1 MKTQKLINKTL
12 RLLREQEPGAEPS
25 NAQPPAA
32 PVPTEGPAD
41 VEVDEREKSLALA
54 LALAFIFNPARTKQE
69 MLIKTQTDKINSSA
83 NITIPEIIDTLGE
96 IVCLDIN
103 LCRRFREAFPGNNTA
118 LKKESKTIQLLNK
131 YKLLFE
137 QDLDATEPQSTAQT
151 DDTAGEA
158 QDDGTQNNN
167 TPEEKTELSLDEI
180 FPLYRDLLT
189 KAVLYVPTDDELFM
203 VNQVV
208 KQFAD
213 SDPLRVI
220 ETVKNILRLAEEGSD
235 DSLEQD
241 LSEI

>member
-1 MKTQKLINKTL
+1 MKTQQLFN
-12 RLLREQEPGAEPS
+12 RVFNLLNEQEPGAEPS
-25 NAQPPAA
+25 NVQPPVA
-32 PVPTEGPAD
+32 PVSTEEPAD
-41 VEVDEREKSLALA
+41 VEVDERERSLALA
-54 LALAFIFNPARTKQE
+54 LALAFIFNPERTKQE
-69 MLIKTQTDKINSSA
+69 MLIKSQVDKINNSA
-83 NITIPEIIDTLGE
+83 GITIPEIIDTLGE

-137 QDLDATEPQSTAQT
+137 QDLDATEPQSTAQP

-158 QDDGTQNNN
+158 QDGNTPVDT

-203 VNQVV
+203 VDQVV
-208 KQFAD
+208 KQFSD

-235 DSLEQD
+235 DNLEQD
-241 LSEI
+241 LSEV